1 MNDNMNVEDAWE
13 QMEAYMKTIKSP
25 PKEQGAKKKTN
36 ATDPINVLNF
46 TGYSNHHSIQESTEF
61 YKVAKITKDIY
72 FTMFPEKEGE
82 IYPSNWIIPVVEQYR
97 RVREHRSKLMKTK
110 EKDAM
115 KGLKMHVVVSVI
127 LRCCLM
133 QDNIQIP
140 VPVFLRFVNESF
152 KRSQEK
158 VAKQLIKTELFE
170 TYRTDRKKGIKT
182 SLKKTIP
189 QCFEDVAPES
199 LIEFTAFSLLG
210 FTRKEVNECK
220 RLAKVAWNG
229 GKGVFPDST
238 SPSLVAIGAMY
249 VMCVKKG
256 VHEEYDHTV
265 FGISKAMMKSAYGK
279 MYKLVKGLGS
289 PEEVLEEKK
298 KKKSMKKS
306 SVKVK

>member
-1 MNDNMNVEDAWE
+1 MNNNINAKDAWE

-25 PKEQGAKKKTN
+25 PKEKGPKKKTN
-36 ATDPINVLNF
+36 ATDPINVLDF

-61 YKVAKITKDIY
+61 YKVGKITKDIY

-82 IYPSNWIIPVVEQYR
+82 LYPSNWIIPVVEHYR
-97 RVREHRSKLMKTK
+97 KIREQRAKTLKTK

-115 KGLKMHVVVSVI
+115 KGLKMHVVVCVI

-158 VAKQLIKTELFE
+158 VTKQVIKIEMFE
-170 TYRTDRKKGIKT
+170 TYRTDRKKGIKQ
-182 SLKKTIP
+182 SLKKIIP
-189 QCFEDVAPES
+189 QCFDDVPPES

-220 RLAKVAWNG
+220 KLARVAWNSG
-229 GKGVFPDST
+229 NGVFSDST
-238 SPSLVAIGAMY
+238 SPSIVAIGAMY
-249 VMCVKKG
+249 VICVKKG
-256 VHEEYDHTV
+256 VHKEYDHTV
-265 FGISKAMMKSAYGK
+265 FGISKAMMKDAYSR
-279 MYKLVKGLGS
+279 MYKLVKGDLGS
-289 PEEVLEEKK
+289 PGEVLEN
-298 KKKSMKKS
+298 KKKSS
-306 SVKVK
+306 IKVK